1 MLLCP
6 PGLGGSAWGAGKLS
20 RGPGVGLRLLLILP
34 GWGRTEASA
43 LLRVGILNFVSCSS
57 CQVCALPGSL

>member
-6 PGLGGSAWGAGKLS
+6 PGLGGSAWGASKLS
-20 RGPGVGLRLLLILP
+20 RSPGVGLRLLLILP
-34 GWGRTEASA
+34 GCSCTEVSA

-57 CQVCALPGSL
+57 HQVCDIPGSL